1 MHTSVIFYQMCA
13 ILLFLLIGF
22 FVRKRGYISATGTHD
37 MSWLLAN
44 ICSPAQI
51 LSAVLNM
58 DDAPDRKSALIVA
71 GVGVVA
77 YAVMLPLSRLIGRV
91 LHAPKK
97 DHRFYGAIF
106 LFGNIGFLGLPL
118 IHAMYGDKGAAYMT
132 ILILE
137 FNLLVFTYGCVL
149 LRKEGSELHVD
160 LKLLINPGVIA
171 CLISIGV
178 FFSGIRLPAVFG
190 SIAQYAGTGVTFL
203 ATFLIGTNLYG
214 VDLKRLFSDW
224 RMYLYVLIRQVLF
237 PAIFILIVKNFVSDP
252 TALGVL
258 AVFAAVPPGNI
269 VSVIA
274 MNNDCDMD
282 VLTRGTVFS
291 TLLSVATMALVL
303 SVML

>member
-1 MHTSVIFYQMCA
+1 MCA

-22 FVRKRGYISATGTHD
+22 FVRNRGLISSAGTHD
-37 MSWLLAN
+37 MSWVLAN

-51 LSAVLNM
+51 FSAVLNM
-58 DDAPDRKSALIVA
+58 DEAPDRRSALTVA
-71 GVGVVA
+71 AVGVVA
-77 YAVMLPLSRLIGRV
+77 YAVMLVLSRFIGSALR
-91 LHAPKK
+91 APKK

-106 LFGNIGFLGLPL
+106 LFNNIGFLGLPL
-118 IHAMYGDKGAAYMT
+118 IHAMYGSKGAAYMT

-149 LRKEGSELHVD
+149 LRREGSEMHIN

-171 CLISIGV
+171 SVIAIAIY
-178 FFSGIRLPAVFG
+178 FSGIRFPDVFG

-203 ATFLIGTNLYG
+203 ATFLIGTNLHG
-214 VDLKRLFSDW
+214 IDLRKLFSDG

-237 PAIFILIVKNFVSDP
+237 PVVFILIVKNFVTDP

-258 AVFAAVPPGNI
+258 AVFAAVPPANI
-269 VSVIA
+269 ISVIA

-282 VLTRGTVFS
+282 ILTRGTVFS
-291 TLLSVATMALVL
+291 TLLSTVTMALVL

>member
-1 MHTSVIFYQMCA
+1 MSVIFYQMCA

-22 FVRKRGYISATGTHD
+22 FIRKKGYISATGTHD
-37 MSWLLAN
+37 MSWVLAN

-58 DDAPDRKSALIVA
+58 DEAPDRKSALTVA
-71 GVGVVA
+71 AVGLVA
-77 YAVMLPLSRLIGRV
+77 YAVMLLLSRCIGKALR
-91 LHAPKK
+91 APKK

-106 LFGNIGFLGLPL
+106 LFNNIGFLGLPL

-149 LRKEGSELHVD
+149 LRKEGSEMHVN

-171 CLISIGV
+171 ALIAIV
-178 FFSGIRLPAVFG
+178 IFFSGVRFPAVFG

-214 VDLKRLFSDW
+214 VDLKRLFSDG
-224 RMYLYVLIRQVLF
+224 RMYLYVLIRQILF
-237 PAIFILIVKNFVSDP
+237 PVVFILIVKNFVSDP

-258 AVFAAVPPGNI
+258 AVFAAVPPANI
-269 VSVIA
+269 ISVIA

>member
-1 MHTSVIFYQMCA
+1 MHISVIVYQMCA

-22 FVRKRGYISATGTHD
+22 FVRKKGYITVPGTHD
-37 MSWLLAN
+37 MSWVLAN

-51 LSAVLNM
+51 FSAVLNM
-58 DDAPDRKSALIVA
+58 EEAPDRKSALTVA
-71 GVGVVA
+71 AVGVVA
-77 YAVMLPLSRLIGRV
+77 YAVMLVMSRLIGPV

-106 LFGNIGFLGLPL
+106 LFNNVGFLGLPL
-118 IHAMYGDKGAAYMT
+118 IHAMYGSKGAAYMT

-149 LRKEGSELHVD
+149 LRKEGSEMHVN

-171 CLISIGV
+171 SVISIAI
-178 FFSGIRLPAVFG
+178 FFSGVRFPGVFG
-190 SIAQYAGTGVTFL
+190 SIAQYAGTAVTFL
-203 ATFLIGTNLYG
+203 ATFLIGTNLCD
-214 VDLKRLFSDW
+214 VNLKRLFSDG
-224 RMYLYVLIRQVLF
+224 RMYLYVLIRQILF
-237 PAIFILIVKNFVSDP
+237 PVVFILIVKNFVSDP

-258 AVFAAVPPGNI
+258 AVFSAVPPANI
-269 VSVIA
+269 ISVIA

-291 TLLSVATMALVL
+291 TLLSTVTMALVL

>member
-1 MHTSVIFYQMCA
+1 MHMSVIFYQMCA

-22 FVRKRGYISATGTHD
+22 FVRGRGYISASGTHD
-37 MSWLLAN
+37 MSWVLAN

-58 DDAPDRKSALIVA
+58 EDAPDKKSALIVGGIGIA
-71 GVGVVA
+71 A
-77 YAVMLPLSRLIGRV
+77 YAVMLLLSRFIGRV

-149 LRKEGSELHVD
+149 LRKEGSEMHVD

-214 VDLKRLFSDW
+214 VDMKRLFSDW

-237 PAIFILIVKNFVSDP
+237 PAVFILIVKNVVSDP

-258 AVFAAVPPGNI
+258 AVFAAVPPANI